1 MRNERG
7 LIMKVLWDDKIV
19 ERNEVEIDMEDRGY
33 QFGDGLYEV
42 IRAYNGTFF
51 TADEHIDRLFT
62 GAKKID
68 LVLPFTKSELKEHLY
83 KLMKAN
89 EIETGNIYFQ
99 VTRGIAIPR
108 DHSYPDPT
116 KVPAVFTASTTKVPR
131 DQAKM
136 DRGISVITLPDMRW
150 LHCDIKSISL
160 LGNVMAKHE
169 AHKVGAEEAI
179 QHRDGI
185 VTEGASTNMWMVK
198 DDVIYTHPDGNL
210 VLPGI
215 TKIVLLD
222 VARKAGIP
230 VKEEAF
236 TLEQLKNADE
246 VFSSSTTIE
255 AMPIVEIDGVKVN
268 NGKRGPVVKQLQDLY
283 VKAVEDVCGKVR

>member
-1 MRNERG
+1 
-7 LIMKVLWDDKIV
+7 
-19 ERNEVEIDMEDRGY
+19 
-33 QFGDGLYEV
+33 
-42 IRAYNGTFF
+42 
-51 TADEHIDRLFT
+51 
-62 GAKKID
+62 
-68 LVLPFTKSELKEHLY
+68 
-83 KLMKAN
+83 
-89 EIETGNIYFQ
+89 
-99 VTRGIAIPR
+99 
-108 DHSYPDPT
+108 
-116 KVPAVFTASTTKVPR
+116 
-131 DQAKM
+131 
-136 DRGISVITLPDMRW
+136 MRW

-198 DDVIYTHPDGNL
+198 DGVIYTHPDGNL

-268 NGKRGPVVKQLQDLY
+268 DGKRGPVVKQLQDLY
-283 VKAVEDVCGKVR
+283 VKAVEEVCGKVR